1 MGGGH
6 MRNMEHLQAGRRERI
21 GVYKQRFC
29 GAGAVRGNQVVR
41 GGGGAED

>member
-1 MGGGH
+1 

-29 GAGAVRGNQVVR
+29 GAGAVRRIRLCEGR
-41 GGGGAED
+41 SSGGAGGFF